1 MKYGHDQPIGAVA
14 SRVVSRGE
22 SFEYK
27 TLDSARDSSVPLPVK
42 DPSKAMRGSPTFI
55 NLTGTKFGRLTVL
68 GLSAEVD
75 ARWVCRCFY
84 GAYTMRTSKAIKAK
98 AGDASCCQCY
108 LLAVSKRKEYERRT
122 GKSKDTS
129 TFF

>member
-1 MKYGHDQPIGAVA
+1 MKNGHEQPIDAVA

-27 TLDSARDSSVPLPVK
+27 TLNSTHDSSVPLPIK
-42 DPSKAMRGSPTFI
+42 QPSKAMLGSPTFI

-75 ARWVCRCFY
+75 ARWVCRCVC
-84 GAYTMRTSKAIKAK
+84 GTYTLRMSKAIKAK
-98 AGDASCCQCY
+98 AADASCCQCY
-108 LLAVSKRKEYERRT
+108 LLGVSKRKDFERRT
-122 GKSKDTS
+122 GRTKDTS
-129 TFF
+129 SFF